1 MKIYLVLTPD
11 EFELIK
17 DFDTNPKALAKRLG
31 ISLNYFY
38 NKLSSK
44 HKGVKCGYKL
54 ERIKIDE
61 SED

>member
-17 DFDTNPKALAKRLG
+17 DFDTNPRALADRLG
-31 ISLNYFY
+31 ISLNYFN

-54 ERIKIDE
+54 DRTKIDE
-61 SED
+61 SEE